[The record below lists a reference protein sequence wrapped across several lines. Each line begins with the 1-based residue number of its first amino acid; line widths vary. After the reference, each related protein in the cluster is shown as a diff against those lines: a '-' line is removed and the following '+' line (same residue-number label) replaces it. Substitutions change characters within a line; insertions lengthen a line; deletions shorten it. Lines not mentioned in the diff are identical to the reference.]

1 MEINHFDENGKK
13 IENNST
19 DTKQNINNPT
29 IIHHN
34 RLDSLPV
41 VRLGGNKEEE
51 NKVISSE
58 KSSDTKLQTT
68 VKKQK
73 SKYEVDKDSNFKVE
87 FGVMFDDTQVVIIPK
102 EKFEDVDK
110 IGSNIYEKHW
120 VTFRMWNFL
129 ESVTWRQECME
140 FLQHYK
146 IFNLNV
152 NKFNEL
158 KVRRLLLD
166 WSFKDYGDNHK
177 LFHINEQL
185 TDESMNLFFKD
196 FNPIIIQHIVGEMN
210 RNLGD

>member
-129 ESVTWRQECME
+129 ESVTWWQECME

>member
-19 DTKQNINNPT
+19 DAKQNTNNPT

-73 SKYEVDKDSNFKVE
+73 SKYEIDKDTNFKIE
-87 FGVMFDDTQVVIIPK
+87 FGIMFDDTQVVIIPK

-146 IFNLNV
+146 IFNLNI

-196 FNPIIIQHIVGEMN
+196 FNPIIIQHIVSEMN
-210 RNLGD
+210 QNLGD

>member
-13 IENNST
+13 IENNSI
-19 DTKQNINNPT
+19 DTKQNTNNPT
-29 IIHHN
+29 VIHHN

-73 SKYEVDKDSNFKVE
+73 SKYEVDKDSNFKIE

-196 FNPIIIQHIVGEMN
+196 FNPIIIQHVVGEMN

>member
-19 DTKQNINNPT
+19 DVKQNTNNPT

-41 VRLGGNKEEE
+41 VRLGRNKEEE
-51 NKVISSE
+51 NKIISSE
-58 KSSDTKLQTT
+58 KSSDIKLQTT

-73 SKYEVDKDSNFKVE
+73 SKYEVDKDSNFKIE

-146 IFNLNV
+146 IFNLNI

-196 FNPIIIQHIVGEMN
+196 FNPIIIQHIVSEMN
-210 RNLGD
+210 QNLGD

>member
-19 DTKQNINNPT
+19 DVKQNTNNPT

-73 SKYEVDKDSNFKVE
+73 SKYEVDKDSNFKIE

-102 EKFEDVDK
+102 EKFEDIDK
-110 IGSNIYEKHW
+110 IDSNIYEKHW

-166 WSFKDYGDNHK
+166 WSFKNYGDNHK
-177 LFHINEQL
+177 LFHIHEQL